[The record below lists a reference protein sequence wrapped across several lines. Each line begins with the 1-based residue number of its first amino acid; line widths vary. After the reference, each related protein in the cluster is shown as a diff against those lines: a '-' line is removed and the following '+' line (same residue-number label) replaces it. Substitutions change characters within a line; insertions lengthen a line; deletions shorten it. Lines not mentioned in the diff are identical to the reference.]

1 MQHSKWRNA
10 PDAHSCDRGR
20 IGLGRGSSSGPW
32 WKALGGRSP
41 VGSGGEPSREPGGNW
56 GVKDQE
62 WVGLHLLPSNAA
74 RHPTL
79 GYLGPS
85 SWPRQVAATRNPW
98 LTSPS
103 DLNLSDRWLFGR
115 TGTKSAWV
123 GVWLGSHTHID
134 ILHRRSYG
142 CPSRSVKL
150 VPLKAVSFPQTHHY
164 VAAVSYWWTRRKNT
178 AWQRGTGVF
187 RDWAKVCRNGGF
199 VRADGVPTSPVED
212 EVSQT
217 PA

>member
-1 MQHSKWRNA
+1 M
-10 PDAHSCDRGR
+10 
-20 IGLGRGSSSGPW
+20 
-32 WKALGGRSP
+32 
-41 VGSGGEPSREPGGNW
+41 
-56 GVKDQE
+56 
-62 WVGLHLLPSNAA
+62 LPSNAA

-212 EVSQT
+212 EVSRT